1 VLEKLERIRGVSFDW
16 NEKYQSLGRSTA
28 RREIGVIAQELEAV
42 FPELVTR
49 WGVQGYRAV
58 DYGRLT
64 GVLLEAIKELRVENR
79 DITNALQNKIAD
91 QKQQITGLQH
101 QNAALVNRVTA
112 LERIRQE
119 NNAADTSL
127 PRLNTRLT
135 GKRMREK

>member
-1 VLEKLERIRGVSFDW
+1 
-16 NEKYQSLGRSTA
+16 
-28 RREIGVIAQELEAV
+28 
-42 FPELVTR
+42 
-49 WGVQGYRAV
+49 
-58 DYGRLT
+58 LT